1 MHANRGG
8 LQGSVVVAF
17 ESRRAT
23 ELANLIRRHGGL
35 PIVAPAM
42 RELPL
47 EEHSAAHEFLS
58 RLERGEVDVAVML
71 TGVGVRT
78 LAGTLAETCP
88 PERLAE
94 LLGRTILVAR
104 GPKPVAEL
112 RTLGLAP
119 QVRVPEPNT
128 WRELLAAVDSGA
140 PVRGRRVAVVEYGAR
155 NVELLA
161 GLAARGADVVRV
173 PVYRWALPED
183 RGPLREAVS
192 HLARGE
198 ADYVLFTSGRQ
209 VDHVMQTAEE
219 LGLREAV
226 LDPASRTVVGSIGP
240 VCSEALRRHKLPVD
254 LEPEHP
260 KMGHLV
266 VAIARRSAAR
276 RTPES
281 PTSLA

>member
-1 MHANRGG
+1 M
-8 LQGSVVVAF
+8 VAF

-35 PIVAPAM
+35 PIVAPPT

-47 EEHSAAHEFLS
+47 EENSAGREFLS
-58 RLERGEVDVAVML
+58 RVERGEVDVVVSL

-88 PERLAE
+88 PERLAD
-94 LLGRTILVAR
+94 LLSSTILVAR

-119 QVRVPEPNT
+119 QVRSPSRTPGASCWPRSTPGSRSGGAGWPWSSTGHATPSCSPALRRAEPT
-128 WRELLAAVDSGA
+128 SCGSRS
-140 PVRGRRVAVVEYGAR
+140 
-155 NVELLA
+155 
-161 GLAARGADVVRV
+161 
-173 PVYRWALPED
+173 WALPED
-183 RGPLREAVS
+183 REPLREAVS
-192 HLARGE
+192 RLARGE

-226 LDPASRTVVGSIGP
+226 LGAAERTVVGSIGP

-254 LEPEHP
+254 LAPEHP
-260 KMGHLV
+260 KMGHLI
-266 VAIARRSAAR
+266 VAIARRGAAALKLHR
-276 RTPES
+276 
-281 PTSLA
+281 

>member
-1 MHANRGG
+1 M
-8 LQGSVVVAF
+8 VVAF

-35 PIVAPAM
+35 PIVAPPT

-47 EEHSAAHEFLS
+47 EENSAGREFLS
-58 RLERGEVDVAVML
+58 RVERGEVDVVVSL

-88 PERLAE
+88 PERLAD
-94 LLGRTILVAR
+94 LLSSTILVAR

-119 QVRVPEPNT
+119 QVRSPSRTPGASCWPRST
-128 WRELLAAVDSGA
+128 PGPRSG
-140 PVRGRRVAVVEYGAR
+140 GRRVAVVEYGTR
-155 NVELLA
+155 NAELLA
-161 GLAARGADVVRV
+161 GLAARGVDVVRV

-183 RGPLREAVS
+183 REPLREVS
-192 HLARGE
+192 RLARGE
-198 ADYVLFTSGRQ
+198 ADYVLFTNGRQ

-226 LDPASRTVVGSIGP
+226 LGAAQRTVVGSIGP

-254 LEPEHP
+254 LAPEHP

-266 VAIARRSAAR
+266 VAIARRGAAALKLHR
-276 RTPES
+276 
-281 PTSLA
+281 